1 MPKNFSY
8 SGARLPLD
16 TFKNVRLLEGHPK
29 SRTEGVSAME
39 AVAWIAGEPHT
50 DRPQTACPFLT
61 TVVNEINDTLNDDDR
76 QAILKPIVPR
86 LVNTRHHLL
95 EGTRRLTAHDWTI
108 RVAAP
113 AWLELVGATDS
124 AGALRGLPEL
134 TEHLPPE
141 ELYDILPVMLQAYR
155 DVQTPVPED
164 DQVRYNTESF
174 IRTSGIY
181 AMYMPPDQ
189 FAGTPSQHSPERRL
203 QGRSTE
209 QTHAP
214 NSFQHQTEHDRDP
227 GEDDRPQS
235 QAQLLVQEP
244 IPNALTTTSAP
255 QRDRSQ

>member
-76 QAILKPIVPR
+76 QAILKPLVPR
-86 LVNTRHHLL
+86 LVNTRHPRL
-95 EGTRRLTAHDWTI
+95 EATRRLMAHNWTL
-108 RVAAP
+108 RTGAP
-113 AWLELVGATDS
+113 AWLEL
-124 AGALRGLPEL
+124 AGAKGSAEAFRELPEL
-134 TEHLPPE
+134 TEYLPPD
-141 ELYDILPVMLQAYR
+141 ELYDILPVLLQAYR

-164 DQVRYNTESF
+164 EQLRRNTVSF
-174 IRTSGIY
+174 IETSGIY

-189 FAGTPSQHSPERRL
+189 FAGLPVNISLNAVYKCASMSKPMSPTAFSIRQSMIETLEEMIDLRAKPSYWYKNLS
-203 QGRSTE
+203 
-209 QTHAP
+209 QT
-214 NSFQHQTEHDRDP
+214 
-227 GEDDRPQS
+227 
-235 QAQLLVQEP
+235 L
-244 IPNALTTTSAP
+244 
-255 QRDRSQ
+255 

>member
-16 TFKNVRLLEGHPK
+16 TFKNVRLVYGHPK

-189 FAGTPSQHSPERRL
+189 FAGLPLNIALNAVYRGEALSKLMPPTAFSIRQSMIETLEKMTDLRAKPSYWYKNLS
-203 QGRSTE
+203 
-209 QTHAP
+209 QT
-214 NSFQHQTEHDRDP
+214 
-227 GEDDRPQS
+227 
-235 QAQLLVQEP
+235 L
-244 IPNALTTTSAP
+244 
-255 QRDRSQ
+255 